1 MKLSSKREQKKPK
14 PLFPEQVKS
23 FLIVS
28 LLKVVQHL
36 RSHNQGYTI
45 LGFFQEKEAKLLK
58 PNASLRARGWLSF
71 FLLVFS
77 SPSFLGIAYVAMA
90 DPRTRVFND
99 HDIQV
104 ILETKLLGDPFVPG
118 HLIDVRVNQGIVQL
132 AGFLPNLRGKRRAAT
147 VAKTIK
153 GVQSV
158 VNLIKVKRGLLTD
171 EALHMDIM
179 KVLRE
184 DPVTKTHDLTVRV
197 QDGKATLVGEVPSW
211 TAKLLTIKIAS
222 GTAGLLEIDDR
233 LTVIE
238 GVARTDRELAA
249 EIRARW
255 TMDVW
260 IYDPPIG
267 LQVEGGR
274 VRLSGTVRSVA
285 EKDRVYHQAWIPGVT
300 SVDDRDLTV
309 TWPTKQ
315 GIPGPRPPLQPSDD
329 AIAKAINLALQYD
342 PRVSSFTLQATVAK
356 GHVVLRGTVDNLKA
370 KKAAERDA
378 RQTVGVQGV
387 QNLLKVR
394 PSLEMSDDQIR
405 NHIQNAMSQGS
416 NLVQADLTITVNQ
429 GRVWLHG
436 RVDSVY
442 QKILTEDLISK
453 VSGVVDIKN
462 RLQVDAHWTWQPDWK
477 IDKNIQHELWWSP
490 YVDSDHISVTVKE
503 GRATLRGTVNS
514 WAELRVAIQNAFEGG
529 AKSVRNLL
537 TVGGHPSEGSEL
549 LPDFMYD
556 LPFFSLPEDENFS

>member
-1 MKLSSKREQKKPK
+1 MKPRASFRSKRW
-14 PLFPEQVKS
+14 F
-23 FLIVS
+23 
-28 LLKVVQHL
+28 
-36 RSHNQGYTI
+36 
-45 LGFFQEKEAKLLK
+45 
-58 PNASLRARGWLSF
+58 SF
-71 FLLVFS
+71 FLLVLS
-77 SPSFLGIAYVAMA
+77 SSCFLGNEWVALA
-90 DPRTRVFND
+90 DTEDQVFID

-104 ILETKLLGDPFVPG
+104 ILETKLLGDPFIPG

-132 AGFLPNLRGKRRAAT
+132 AGYLPNLRGKRRATT
-147 VAKTIK
+147 VAKTIN

-158 VNLIKVKRGLLTD
+158 VNLIKVRRGLLTD
-171 EALHMDIM
+171 EALHLEIM

-184 DPVTKTHDLTVRV
+184 DPVTKSYDLTVRV
-197 QDGKATLVGEVPSW
+197 KEGKATLVGEVPSW

-222 GTAGLLEIDDR
+222 GTTGLLEIDDR
-233 LTVIE
+233 LTVVE
-238 GVARTDRELAA
+238 EVSRTDRELAA

-255 TMDVW
+255 AMDVW
-260 IYDPPIG
+260 IYDPPIV
-267 LQVEGGR
+267 LQVERGR
-274 VRLSGTVRSVA
+274 VRLSGSVRSVA
-285 EKDRVYHQAWIPGVT
+285 EKDRVYHQTWVRGVA
-300 SVDDRDLTV
+300 SVDARDLKV

-315 GIPGPRPPLQPSDD
+315 GALGPRPPLHPSDD
-329 AIAKAINLALQYD
+329 DIAKAINLALQYD
-342 PRVSSFTLQATVAK
+342 PRVSSFVLQVAVTK
-356 GHVVLRGTVDNLKA
+356 GQVVLRGTVDNLKA
-370 KKAAERDA
+370 KMAAERDA

-416 NLVQADLTITVNQ
+416 TLVQADLTITVNQ

-477 IDKNIQHELWWSP
+477 IDRNILHELWWSP

-503 GRATLRGTVNS
+503 GRATLRGSVNS